1 LTIGTTTDG
10 LVDTSSYRALTIL
23 NNGNVGIGTTSPATT
38 LSVNGSGYLTGGL
51 GVGLVNTS
59 AGTLQTSGNAT
70 IGGTLTV
77 SGTTGTTTIAT
88 GQGFT
93 VGSSQFVVQQ
103 GSGNVGIGVA
113 SPEAKLDIGG
123 IAPYTT
129 YGIIDLGI
137 HRDNAV
143 IYVEGGGYG
152 ETNTASLDLIGGRG
166 DNDYINFIRIK
177 GTRTN
182 SVISGAR
189 LDFLPVAKTA
199 AGPVEQTAALSII
212 HNGNVG
218 IGTTSPRVALH
229 VATDGSGGLPASGSD
244 MLVESS
250 GITILNI
257 LSSTSNAASVY
268 FGDSG
273 NAEIGKIMYQN
284 NGDYM
289 RFDTNGSERMRI
301 TSDGYVG
308 IGTTSPY
315 STLDVSSTTGGS
327 FTLSRNDTTVSAGDT
342 IGQINFLTRDNQT
355 LTNPLAAQIKVLA
368 KSTIGTDINPGILTF
383 STTPSDVA
391 GALAE
396 RMRID
401 ENGNVGI
408 GTTSPESKLAVAG
421 NMSIGSS
428 YLTAAPTNGLIVQGN
443 VGIGTTTP
451 YSKLSVWGS
460 GTTTGRIF
468 ELTNTASTTLLSML
482 ENGNLNI
489 PVSTAT
495 TTIGGGLSVA
505 SSLYVL
511 QNGNVGIGTT
521 GPRKLLEIASNS
533 IAGVGDMDTGPVLRL
548 NNTLQSS
555 VWGDGGQEQLSA
567 IEFYVDDDSTYGDQV
582 QSAIKII
589 SDRDATAP
597 LSNMTFWTSSAAS
610 ISERMRIT
618 TDGNVGIGTTT
629 PAGLLN
635 LASTL
640 PYLYLTDTNASAN
653 NKHWFMENNAGVLS
667 FGTTT
672 DRLVVSDTRAVSI
685 LNNGNVGIWTMS
697 PGNKLALSHS
707 NTEASLSGLT
717 IENLRLGGSGSSIR
731 FLSTQ
736 NFDSNLTLE
745 AARIQVQGESNWAS
759 DAATDSYMHF
769 DLMRDATLNEVVRIK
784 SNGNVGIGTTSPSGK
799 LSITGAGT
807 TTGRAFV
814 IADSNNAERFTIWD
828 SGNVGIGVAPSS
840 SYALNLINSMNL
852 SSSRNIDWGAGNAR
866 IGESSYNLSFSTY
879 NGASLAEVM
888 RITGSGN
895 VGIGTSTPE
904 DQFEIAKTGEN
915 TVGPMLTFRNTSVGI
930 NATTDYILGE
940 IKFAGC

>member
-1 LTIGTTTDG
+1 MYLSDTSASANQKHWFFQSTAGSLTIGTTTDG

-408 GTTSPESKLAVAG
+408 GTTSPGAALEIGGSG
-421 NMSIGSS
+421 NLRIGGLSANLGVYTDANKQLTTTAPSSGSLGYWTRSGTTLWPTTNTDSITT
-428 YLTAAPTNGLIVQGN
+428 LGN
-443 VGIGTTTP
+443 VGIGITTP
-451 YSKLSVWGS
+451 GAPLG
-460 GTTTGRIF
+460 F
-468 ELTNTASTTLLSML
+468 
-482 ENGNLNI
+482 
-489 PVSTAT
+489 
-495 TTIGGGLSVA
+495 A
-505 SSLYVL
+505 SSEGSKINLYNGLEYGLGMQSSLL
-511 QNGNVGIGTT
+511 QIYVPGTANRVGIG
-521 GPRKLLEIASNS
+521 
-533 IAGVGDMDTGPVLRL
+533 
-548 NNTLQSS
+548 
-555 VWGDGGQEQLSA
+555 
-567 IEFYVDDDSTYGDQV
+567 YG
-582 QSAIKII
+582 
-589 SDRDATAP
+589 
-597 LSNMTFWTSSAAS
+597 SSA
-610 ISERMRIT
+610 
-618 TDGNVGIGTTT
+618 
-629 PAGLLN
+629 
-635 LASTL
+635 
-640 PYLYLTDTNASAN
+640 
-653 NKHWFMENNAGVLS
+653 S
-667 FGTTT
+667 F
-672 DRLVVSDTRAVSI
+672 
-685 LNNGNVGIWTMS
+685 
-697 PGNKLALSHS
+697 
-707 NTEASLSGLT
+707 TETLT
-717 IENLRLGGSGSSIR
+717 IKG
-731 FLSTQ
+731 
-736 NFDSNLTLE
+736 
-745 AARIQVQGESNWAS
+745 
-759 DAATDSYMHF
+759 
-769 DLMRDATLNEVVRIK
+769 
-784 SNGNVGIGTTSPSGK
+784 
-799 LSITGAGT
+799 
-807 TTGRAFV
+807 
-814 IADSNNAERFTIWD
+814 
-828 SGNVGIGVAPSS
+828 
-840 SYALNLINSMNL
+840 
-852 SSSRNIDWGAGNAR
+852 
-866 IGESSYNLSFSTY
+866 
-879 NGASLAEVM
+879 
-888 RITGSGN
+888 GN

-904 DQFEIAKTGEN
+904 DQFEIAKTGVD

-940 IKFAGC
+940 IKFAGNDKFAGENGVGAKIVGYADDNWNADTNDYPAYLAFYTNPNGATAISERMRITSGGNVGIGTTSSSQKLSVQGNVLAEGYIDYSPFFEGDAISAIRNIRSEEGSKIGDWAEVDHDTLPEGVKFVGENFTGRDLGKSIQLNLRAIQQLDERVLLLENAKVGFNGLLETFDKEKLKAEIKAEVKEEILNELKASWLLRLLLK